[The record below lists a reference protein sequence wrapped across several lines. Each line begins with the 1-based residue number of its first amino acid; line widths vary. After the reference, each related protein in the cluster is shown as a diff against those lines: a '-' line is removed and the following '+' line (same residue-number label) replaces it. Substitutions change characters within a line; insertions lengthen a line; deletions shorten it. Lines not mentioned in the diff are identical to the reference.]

1 TCSSVL
7 SVDSSFVK
15 KQKQTNNRFK
25 CWDVSLTILTIQ
37 PPLPC
42 LRPRCFL
49 ALEPLTLEA
58 QIHSLVSPSLS
69 PSLTL
74 HHRLCVCACV
84 CVCVTMGADVCS
96 RLSLSVSLSF
106 SLSVRVCVC
115 VCVCVC
121 EYVYVY
127 VCVCVC

>member
-74 HHRLCVCACV
+74 HHRLCVCVCVCVSVSVSVSVSECVWCLCVCLCV
-84 CVCVTMGADVCS
+84 CVCVCV
-96 RLSLSVSLSF
+96 SVSEC
-106 SLSVRVCVC
+106 VCVC
-115 VCVCVC
+115 VCVCVIQC
-121 EYVYVY
+121 
-127 VCVCVC
+127 